1 MSTETL
7 KGQLFSML
15 FLKEKRD
22 SLHPQIAEGCPWA
35 ISCSGWGL
43 YDQNV
48 AHTPHACVQWHLSIA
63 LKLLLN
69 TWDLWKGTSSA
80 QAAPPVL
87 VPVPDPPSKDAH
99 KLQTGKTHWAALAPR
114 SDQLHVLG
122 AVSRMRW
129 RPDQRI
135 SATIQAYSHSSQQ
148 SIRFP
153 TSWVLN
159 GHRKEGTGSNPETSL
174 EVCWHLRVA

>member
-7 KGQLFSML
+7 KGQLYSSMF

-35 ISCSGWGL
+35 ISCSWWGL

-48 AHTPHACVQWHLSIA
+48 PHTPHACVQWHLSIA

-80 QAAPPVL
+80 QAALPVH

-99 KLQTGKTHWAALAPR
+99 KLQTGKTDGQMHWAAPAPR

-122 AVSRMRW
+122 EVSRTRW
-129 RPDQRI
+129 PRDQRI
-135 SATIQAYSHSSQQ
+135 SATIQACSHSSQ
-148 SIRFP
+148 
-153 TSWVLN
+153 
-159 GHRKEGTGSNPETSL
+159 
-174 EVCWHLRVA
+174 